1 MKNFIIFLF
10 VLIPFLIQA
19 QKSYKVIY
27 HRIEKGK
34 IDSSSSVSI
43 IYFDNGITSILSSN
57 SKAKEFID
65 YNRNLTVNIIEFDK
79 HKFKTIQSID
89 SLYKPVFNDET
100 ENILGFKCKKATFK
114 AFSNTIEVWYTNK
127 AKAKGSPY
135 KSYLPKD
142 ALVLKIMINGGT
154 ILIATEI
161 QKTSN
166 IISLDY
172 QFEQAKTIGNA
183 EYREKIIKARYSII
197 PVFNK
202 EQINFESDIKNPKP
216 NQLDSIYRFERGNII
231 LKKIKLTKEIK
242 NGAYIFA
249 TVSEWSNGD
258 AYDRLGSIFIVKES
272 NKGSIID
279 ALFNSEDLSKI
290 IADSIEKYFGLAS
303 SNNYTVPTELIR
315 FITPFGVSNFNNTRP
330 INNYHWA
337 DSVVYKADVTSLIPD
352 NKDEIWIGAFIGNY
366 DKGGHNLSLQL
377 DVYPAWED
385 DKPKKKFTYPLFN
398 SINSNIV
405 SNKHYNRLFA
415 DDTLITEFEIPD
427 SIEKLQLVFTTTGHG
442 GWGGGDEFNPKLN
455 QVFVDG
461 KLVLSHI
468 PWRNDCATYRLSNPA
483 SGNFEN
489 GLSSSDIN
497 RSNWCPGTMTV
508 PYYIPLNN
516 LKAGKHKIEVIIDQG
531 KEDGNSWS
539 VSGCIIGNYKE

>member
-1 MKNFIIFLF
+1 MKIILIILFALITFFL
-10 VLIPFLIQA
+10 QA
-19 QKSYKVIY
+19 QKSYEVIY
-27 HRIEKGK
+27 YKMEKGK

-43 IYFDNGITSILSSN
+43 IYFDNGITSIVNKN

-65 YNRNLTVNIIEFDK
+65 YNRKLVVNITDFDGK
-79 HKFKTIQSID
+79 KFKTIQSID
-89 SLYKPVFNDET
+89 SLYKPVLNKET
-100 ENILGFKCKKATFK
+100 EKILGYNCSKATFK

-142 ALVLKIMINGGT
+142 ALVLKIMINGGRT
-154 ILIATEI
+154 IIATEI
-161 QKTSN
+161 NKLSN
-166 IISLDY
+166 SNSLNY
-172 QFEQAKTIGNA
+172 QFDEAVTISKA

-197 PVFNK
+197 NIFNK
-202 EQINFESDIKNPKP
+202 QQINFESDIKNPEFNKY
-216 NQLDSIYRFERGNII
+216 NTVYRFANGNII
-231 LKKIKLTKEIK
+231 LKKIKLTDEIK
-242 NGAYIFA
+242 NGAYVFA

-258 AYDRLGSIFIVKES
+258 AYDRLGSIFIV
-272 NKGSIID
+272 NDFDKGSMID
-279 ALFNSEDLSKI
+279 ALFKTEKLSKI
-290 IADSIEKYFGLAS
+290 KSDSINKYFGLVS
-303 SNNYTVPTELIR
+303 TENYNPPIELIR
-315 FITPFGVSNFNNTRP
+315 LITPFGVSNFNNTRP

-352 NKDEIWIGAFIGNY
+352 NKDYIWVGAFIGNY
-366 DKGGHNLSLQL
+366 DKGGHNLSLEF

-385 DKPKKKFTYPLFN
+385 EKPAKKFIKPLFN

-405 SNKHYNRLFA
+405 SNRHYNRLFA
-415 DDTLITEFEIPD
+415 DDTLNLSFDITD

-455 QVFVDG
+455 QVFIDG
-461 KLVLSHI
+461 ELVLSHI

-489 GLSSSDIN
+489 GLSSSDIS

-508 PYYIPLNN
+508 PYYIPLND
-516 LKAGKHKIEVIIDQG
+516 LKIGKHTIKVIIDQG
-531 KEDGNSWS
+531 KEDGNKWS
-539 VSGCIIGNYKE
+539 VSACLIGDYKK